1 MKLGLVI
8 YTADSETAW
17 NAFRLGVFSLKQGD
31 AVSAFLFGKGV
42 ECTGIDTENF
52 KVTEM
57 MEQFA
62 AAGGELL
69 ACGTCLQLRH
79 SEGGGVCAFSTMADL
94 HRLVRECDKVLTF

>member
-8 YTADSETAW
+8 YTADSETTW
-17 NAFRLGVFSLKQGD
+17 NAFRLGVFALKQGD
-31 AVSAFLFGKGV
+31 AVSAFLLGKGV
-42 ECTGIDTENF
+42 ECTSLDTENF

-69 ACGTCLQLRH
+69 ACGSCLQLRH
-79 SEGGGVCAFSTMADL
+79 GEGGGVCSISTMADL
-94 HRLVRECDKVLTF
+94 YRLVLECGKVLTF